1 MPYSSTLTGVGMACD
16 NGVTGMNWINGVTS
30 TNTMHVGFYITPFLP
45 YSMLPKWSYQYEHN
59 ARGVLYYT
67 ILTLQYA
74 A

>member
-1 MPYSSTLTGVGMACD
+1 
-16 NGVTGMNWINGVTS
+16 
-30 TNTMHVGFYITPFLP
+30 MHVGFYITPFLP